1 MPWHGTQS
9 FVSNNLHITNAQLP
23 FDQVL
28 QAEKQTPYTATENE
42 VLMEDIISWVH
53 DQQINHWKKSSEIM
67 YDSAGISD
75 GKRRYNDDG
84 G

>member
-42 VLMEDIISWVH
+42 VLMEDMIS
-53 DQQINHWKKSSEIM
+53 
-67 YDSAGISD
+67 
-75 GKRRYNDDG
+75 
-84 G
+84 